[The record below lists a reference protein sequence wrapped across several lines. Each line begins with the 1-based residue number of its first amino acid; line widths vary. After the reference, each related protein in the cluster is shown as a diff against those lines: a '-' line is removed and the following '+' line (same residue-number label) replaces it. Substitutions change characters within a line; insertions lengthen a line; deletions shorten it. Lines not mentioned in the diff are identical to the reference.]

1 MRIMHGVNAEHRD
14 FLRLADLAPEELRQ
28 LLDLA
33 AAMKTTPNAW
43 RRALRGETL
52 ALLFDKPSTRTRT
65 SFSAAAWRLGMA
77 SLELR
82 PEELQLGRG
91 ESLEDTAR
99 VLSGYVAAIVVR
111 TFEQRTLEQLAGAA
125 SVPVVNALTDEHH
138 PCQALA
144 DLLTLEER
152 FGRLAGLELAY
163 VGDGNNVAHSLVEAS
178 ALGGVRIRVASPN
191 GYGPHPDV
199 VAWARSI
206 GGAVEVSED
215 PVAAVEGAHAVY
227 TDTWVS
233 MGKDIDRDVRLS
245 DLVPYR
251 LDAALLSHAREDAI
265 VLHCLPAHRGE
276 EITDDVLDG
285 PRSAVWQQA
294 ANRLPTQQALLHLLL
309 VDRGGG
315 TENGRAPR
323 RGRAAH
329 DAEMV
334 SAGQPDGVRRHA

>member
-1 MRIMHGVNAEHRD
+1 MRIMHDVEADGRGL
-14 FLRLADLAPEELRQ
+14 LRVSDLEPAELRR

-33 AAMKTTPNAW
+33 TAMKATPNGW
-43 RRALRGETL
+43 RRSLHGETL

-65 SFSAAAWRLGMA
+65 SFAAAAWRLGMLP
-77 SLELR
+77 LELR

-91 ESLEDTAR
+91 ESLADTAR
-99 VLSGYVAAIVVR
+99 VLSGYVSAIVVR
-111 TFEQRTLEQLAGAA
+111 TFEQRTLEELAAAA

-152 FGRLAGLELAY
+152 FGRLDGLELAY

-178 ALGGVRIRVASPN
+178 ALAGVHIRVASPS

-199 VAWARSI
+199 VARARSI
-206 GGAVEVSED
+206 GGTVEILED
-215 PVAAVEGAHAVY
+215 PVAAVAGAHAVY

-233 MGKDIDRDVRLS
+233 MGQDADRDVRLS
-245 DLVPYR
+245 DLAPYR
-251 LDAALLSHAREDAI
+251 LDAALLSCARNDAI
-265 VLHCLPAHRGE
+265 ALHCLPAHRGE
-276 EITDDVLDG
+276 EIAGDVLDG
-285 PRSAVWQQA
+285 PRSAVWEQT

-309 VDRGGG
+309 VERASAR
-315 TENGRAPR
+315 ENGRAPR

-329 DAEMV
+329 DVESV
-334 SAGQPDGVRRHA
+334 SA